1 MAILSILEGVRP
13 KAPIF
18 TATRGYT
25 KELWETTTSCWKED
39 PSERPTVDYVLAAL
53 SSAAEEWKPKYGAL
67 LALPPQDDWSPTLTE
82 KSDAFTVPEHENEP
96 VAITTPPSPT
106 PPQPPI
112 TETPV
117 IASAPLAPTTAPSIL
132 ARVKRMW
139 KSRQPSKKSSGDRRA
154 ASPNLV
160 DKKVES
166 SIPRSG
172 DLD

>member
-13 KAPIF
+13 KIPIF
-18 TATRGYT
+18 AATRGYT
-25 KELWETTTSCWKED
+25 KEVWEMTISCWRED
-39 PSERPTVDYVLAAL
+39 PSERPTVDYVLVAL

-82 KSDAFTVPEHENEP
+82 KSDPPTVPEHENEP

-112 TETPV
+112 TEAPV
-117 IASAPLAPTTAPSIL
+117 PALAPLAPTPASSVL
-132 ARVKRMW
+132 ARVRRMW
-139 KSRQPSKKSSGDRRA
+139 KSRQPSKKSSGERRA
-154 ASPNLV
+154 ASPNLF

-172 DLD
+172 DHD